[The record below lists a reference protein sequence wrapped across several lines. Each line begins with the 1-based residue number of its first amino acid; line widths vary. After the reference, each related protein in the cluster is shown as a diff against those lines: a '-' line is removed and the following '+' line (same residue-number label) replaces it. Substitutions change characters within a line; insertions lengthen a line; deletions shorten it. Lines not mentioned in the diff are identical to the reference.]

1 MFDQL
6 YREVQPLHEEIA
18 LHSHLVHENIVE
30 YLGSV
35 SEDGFIKIF
44 MELVPGG
51 IVTCDRKELHS
62 FQCALQQYWLPQ
74 NLLHYIFGREVE
86 ALNLLIA
93 LTCALVFLIVH

>member
-1 MFDQL
+1 MMDIVWYF
-6 YREVQPLHEEIA
+6 REVQPLQEEIF

-51 IVTCDRKELHS
+51 ISYFLMDAVV
-62 FQCALQQYWLPQ
+62 
-74 NLLHYIFGREVE
+74 IFY
-86 ALNLLIA
+86 
-93 LTCALVFLIVH
+93 

>member
-1 MFDQL
+1 MLCIDVL
-6 YREVQPLHEEIA
+6 YCWVIFREVQPLHEEIA

-51 IVTCDRKELHS
+51 TCGS
-62 FQCALQQYWLPQ
+62 CS
-74 NLLHYIFGREVE
+74 V
-86 ALNLLIA
+86 
-93 LTCALVFLIVH
+93 

>member
-1 MFDQL
+1 MQTFGSPC
-6 YREVQPLHEEIA
+6 REVQPLHEEIA

-51 IVTCDRKELHS
+51 TCIFVFTLLYGRIQFYCS
-62 FQCALQQYWLPQ
+62 
-74 NLLHYIFGREVE
+74 NLYFRADLMVSVVYYMHE
-86 ALNLLIA
+86 
-93 LTCALVFLIVH
+93 

>member
-1 MFDQL
+1 
-6 YREVQPLHEEIA
+6 VQPLHEEIA

-51 IVTCDRKELHS
+51 MCSVYNILLLHS
-62 FQCALQQYWLPQ
+62 NRNAKAV
-74 NLLHYIFGREVE
+74 IRREKIIRFVLSCIVYCSR
-86 ALNLLIA
+86 AVINTLI
-93 LTCALVFLIVH
+93 

>member
-1 MFDQL
+1 MIF
-6 YREVQPLHEEIA
+6 REVQPLQEEIF

-51 IVTCDRKELHS
+51 ILYVYDIIVMGCRCNILWYAFWLTILVYCLHEIRNGCK
-62 FQCALQQYWLPQ
+62 QI
-74 NLLHYIFGREVE
+74 N
-86 ALNLLIA
+86 
-93 LTCALVFLIVH
+93 